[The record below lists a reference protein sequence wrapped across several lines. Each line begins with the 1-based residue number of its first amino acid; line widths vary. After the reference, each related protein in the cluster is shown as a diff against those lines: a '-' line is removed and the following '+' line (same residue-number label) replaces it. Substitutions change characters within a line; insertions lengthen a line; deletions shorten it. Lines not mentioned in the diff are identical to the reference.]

1 MTDRKIV
8 RSFFKGGPY
17 RRQAVQSRTYTGES
31 PVRFCNVRGFAVF
44 YMKSVDS
51 SCKRRYTIN

>member
-17 RRQAVQSRTYTGES
+17 RRQAVQSRTYTGKS
-31 PVRFCNVRGFAVF
+31 PVRFCNVRGIVRIL
-44 YMKSVDS
+44 YEID
-51 SCKRRYTIN
+51 